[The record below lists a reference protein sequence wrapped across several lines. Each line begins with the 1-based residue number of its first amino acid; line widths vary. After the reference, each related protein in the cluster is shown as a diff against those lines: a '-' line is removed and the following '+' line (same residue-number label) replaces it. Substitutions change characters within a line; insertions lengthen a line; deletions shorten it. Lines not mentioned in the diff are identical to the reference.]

1 MKIKSEFE
9 QLKTPDELM
18 EFMNKYIK
26 YAWIGRDNVLRIS
39 TIKDFSEQYRVST
52 LEEVFQIG
60 GGICFE
66 QVAFGII

>member
-1 MKIKSEFE
+1 
-9 QLKTPDELM
+9 M